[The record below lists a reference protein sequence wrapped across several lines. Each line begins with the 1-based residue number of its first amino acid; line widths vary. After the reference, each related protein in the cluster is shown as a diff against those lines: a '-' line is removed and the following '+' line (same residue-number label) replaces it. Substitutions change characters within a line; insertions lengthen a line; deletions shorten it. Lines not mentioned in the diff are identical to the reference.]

1 MPLLEPTLPQGSTP
15 VVKWGRLY
23 GAAAAL
29 AIAEGAAQAHAPLI
43 VIAQSSREA
52 EALSDEIRFFAGG
65 GFPVRV
71 FPDLETLP
79 YDGFSAHPDIT
90 SARLATLAD
99 MPPSRKWSHTANSR
113 CAVRSS
119 TSFPWDRTLP
129 FESTCWTAMSTA
141 SAGSI
146 RT

>member
-1 MPLLEPTLPQGSTP
+1 MPLLEPTLPTQSSP
-15 VVKWGRLY
+15 IVKWGRLY

-29 AIAEGAAQAHAPLI
+29 AIAEAAAQAHGPLV

-65 GFPVRV
+65 ELTVRV

-90 SARLATLAD
+90 SARLATLAEL
-99 MPPSRKWSHTANSR
+99 PRARKGVWLVAIDKIGRAH
-113 CAVRSS
+113 V
-119 TSFPWDRTLP
+119 
-129 FESTCWTAMSTA
+129 
-141 SAGSI
+141 
-146 RT
+146 

>member
-1 MPLLEPTLPQGSTP
+1 MPLLEPTLPVESTP

-52 EALSDEIRFFAGG
+52 EALSDEIRFFAGSCMT
-65 GFPVRV
+65 VRV

-90 SARLATLAD
+90 SSRLATLA
-99 MPPSRKWSHTANSR
+99 
-113 CAVRSS
+113 
-119 TSFPWDRTLP
+119 
-129 FESTCWTAMSTA
+129 
-141 SAGSI
+141 
-146 RT
+146 